1 MSFLNNLAKGFVRSA
16 VNQVGR
22 DGGKVISNNL
32 YGDAHATPIRGTGNR
47 NGKSEFINKYAEI
60 PENNSREALLEAGY
74 EADIFKTG
82 FWSNFFALIG
92 SFILPFLGSIYWF
105 FIGVRNIFKT
115 KTDFYG
121 YEKKSVYKSD
131 KRYKTGARHVG
142 YQKVKSYADQSVPAT
157 KSERIVY
164 ILKGTLALLIAFATF
179 SFWYGIFKNWDSSE
193 DMRIEIVQTENIG
206 IAKTFTD
213 LKKEPNNESETLTS
227 IFSKD
232 TIQLLKETKISA
244 DSTEIWYKVKYKEK
258 EGWTS
263 NPINKKEEK

>member
-32 YGDAHATPIRGTGNR
+32 YGDAHATPIRGTGSKS
-47 NGKSEFINKYAEI
+47 GKSEFINKYVEI
-60 PENNSREALLEAGY
+60 PENNSRGALLEAGY
-74 EADIFKTG
+74 EADLFKSG

-92 SFILPFLGSIYWF
+92 SFILPFIGSIYWLI
-105 FIGVRNIFKT
+105 IGLRNIFKT
-115 KTDFYG
+115 KTEFYG
-121 YEKKSVYKSD
+121 YEKKSVYKVD
-131 KRYKTGARHVG
+131 KRFTTGARHIG
-142 YQKVKSYADQSVPAT
+142 YQKVKSYADNSVSAT

-164 ILKGTLALLIAFATF
+164 ILKGATALIIAFVTF
-179 SFWYGIFKNWDSSE
+179 SFWYSIFKNWDSSE

-206 IAKTFTD
+206 IAKVFTD

-232 TIQLLKETKISA
+232 TIQLLEETKINA